1 MLLSAAGIPY
11 AGALGVFG
19 GITEL
24 VPVVGPWLA
33 GLVGVLVV
41 LATAPEQVFV
51 VALGYVLIQLLEN
64 NLLVPRVQGRQ
75 MHLHPALVIVLTIV
89 AASRLGF
96 LGFLL
101 VLPVTM
107 TIVEIVKYA
116 RKELRGTEQV
126 GG

>member
-1 MLLSAAGIPY
+1 M
-11 AGALGVFG
+11 
-19 GITEL
+19 
-24 VPVVGPWLA
+24 
-33 GLVGVLVV
+33 
-41 LATAPEQVFV
+41 
-51 VALGYVLIQLLEN
+51 
-64 NLLVPRVQGRQ
+64 
-75 MHLHPALVIVLTIV
+75 IVLTIV

-116 RKELRGTEQV
+116 RKELRGTDQV